1 MTQQPPPASSSRTWV
16 WALLLIA
23 LVAFRLPALLRP
35 AGGDQHLYAYTA
47 GRVLHGDMPYRDS
60 WDQKPPGIFF
70 VYAAAWAVW
79 PDAHVIGVLD
89 LAAAI
94 ATAWL
99 LMRLGRQMFG
109 GRAGE
114 GAAVLYLLLADPGIQ
129 KLGGMYLRSQ
139 CETFIGLAV
148 TAAIALTWR
157 RRRNR
162 LLEPGSGGPFETDTR
177 FRFFLSGVL
186 LAAVFW
192 LKYNAAIFALPVA
205 LAALVPPTGT
215 FQWRRALTTIGWMKL
230 GALVSCLIVLIY
242 FAAGGA
248 LTDLW
253 LATITYNLRYAGET
267 YTSTL
272 HALTYP
278 VAMPVLQARVDG
290 LWFLGLLGALLLI
303 VHQWKSRATV
313 VTIAWLAA
321 AVVSIAVNGAR
332 NSSATNWYA
341 GLPQYFIQATPALA
355 LAAAAGLAL
364 AWRERRRARVMAIAA
379 GLLVIAGAWRV
390 GVEGA
395 APRLFGLPQAVANV
409 ADDLS
414 YARGSMP
421 RETYLARF
429 DRGEGGKF
437 SPLAIER
444 LANRVNEVAPPGD
457 RIYVFGFSGGG
468 VLVKTARVSASRFF
482 WSRPVVLEFEAAR
495 PGYGSAGLLADLT
508 RNTPAVVALQK
519 HDWGL
524 AEATTP
530 DSIQFFMNQPQLRAW
545 LEAGYTLD
553 YEDTAYAVWRRKT

>member
-1 MTQQPPPASSSRTWV
+1 MCRT
-16 WALLLIA
+16 A
-23 LVAFRLPALLRP
+23 
-35 AGGDQHLYAYTA
+35 TA
-47 GRVLHGDMPYRDS
+47 

-70 VYAAAWAVW
+70 VYAAAWGFW
-79 PDAHVIGVLD
+79 PDEHVIGVMD

-129 KLGGMYLRSQ
+129 RLGGVYLRSQ

-162 LLEPGSGGPFETDTR
+162 LLERVSYGSPETDSGS
-177 FRFFLSGVL
+177 RFFLIGVL
-186 LAAVFW
+186 LAMVFW
-192 LKYNAAIFALPVA
+192 LKYNAVVFALPVA
-205 LAALVPPTGT
+205 LAALVPASGI

-230 GALVSCLIVLIY
+230 GALVTCLIVIAY

-267 YTSTL
+267 YTSVF
-272 HALTYP
+272 HAITYP
-278 VAMPVLQARVDG
+278 ITMPIQQAFVDG

-303 VHQWKSRATV
+303 VHQRKSRATV
-313 VTIAWLAA
+313 VTIAWVAA
-321 AVVSIAVNGAR
+321 AVLSIVVNGAR
-332 NSSATNWYA
+332 N
-341 GLPQYFIQATPALA
+341 LPQYFIQATPALA
-355 LAAAAGLAL
+355 LAAAAGLAV
-364 AWRERRRARVMAIAA
+364 AWRERQRSRVIAIAA
-379 GLLVIAGAWRV
+379 GLLVIAGAARV

-414 YARGSMP
+414 YARGSIS

-429 DRGEGGKF
+429 DRGERGKF

-444 LANRVNEVAPPGD
+444 LADRVQEVAPPGD

-468 VLVKTARVSASRFF
+468 VLVKTARLSASRFF

-495 PGYGSAGLLADLT
+495 PGYGSAGLLADLS
-508 RNTPAVVALQK
+508 RNMPAVVALQK

-545 LEAGYTLD
+545 LEAGYVLD